1 MKIKNSNSSIDKIFA
16 HSKIFQT
23 LKVPERSKR
32 LNELHKNV
40 FKLRQSLGLLD
51 QPKNKRKIIRKKQMK
66 NAIIINPTSKSIITN
81 KGDEKK
87 IRKYASLEN
96 LITQNDSNNE
106 SITISSPLKDRKILY
121 MDRASA
127 LRRKN
132 QVLLQKMKVKNKNQI
147 KEDSYRNIYN
157 INKNDIFVT
166 EFNLPSINNNKINNN
181 HNYLRKVHTE
191 SNNYYENTIN
201 NIEKNKNN
209 NKNVKFK
216 MNDIIIRSSSDR
228 KILPP
233 IKAQNNILVNYSNLS
248 KNKSKKLYNNSN
260 NNFNDSINSE
270 LSISNI
276 NKMINEENEKED
288 NYDDYNNINKDNIN
302 KSKNLTIESPRSKSY
317 DRKNFSKLNN
327 QIINIF
333 GNNSQKS
340 SNIPEIKNIIT
351 NVNKINTNFKNRRFY
366 YDLQKWIMR
375 SKFKYAD
382 WKYGIPD
389 TEKYFIDMREYGEQE
404 EKELEMRKSFY
415 EKVDLVIKEL
425 KEDKEKRDILEI
437 QNKYGIK
444 INNEE
449 PKIIKDNEYWIDEKA
464 TNKMEEL
471 GKLLKVTKE
480 RKKKENR
487 KRNLIEEILFQCKK
501 GANNIN
507 NS

>member
-32 LNELHKNV
+32 LNELQKNV

-51 QPKNKRKIIRKKQMK
+51 QPKNKRKIVRKKQMR
-66 NAIIINPTSKSIITN
+66 NAIIINPISKSIITN
-81 KGDEKK
+81 KNDEKK

-96 LITQNDSNNE
+96 LITQNNSNNE

-132 QVLLQKMKVKNKNQI
+132 QALLQKMKVKNENQI
-147 KEDSYRNIYN
+147 KENSYRNIYN

-166 EFNLPSINNNKINNN
+166 EFNLPSINNNINSNQN
-181 HNYLRKVHTE
+181 RLRKVHTE

-201 NIEKNKNN
+201 NIKKNKNN
-209 NKNVKFK
+209 NKNIKDK

-233 IKAQNNILVNYSNLS
+233 IKVQNNILINSSNLS
-248 KNKSKKLYNNSN
+248 KDKSKKLYNNSN
-260 NNFNDSINSE
+260 NIFNDSINSD

-276 NKMINEENEKED
+276 NKMINEEDEKDD
-288 NYDDYNNINKDNIN
+288 NYDEYSNINKENIN

-317 DRKNFSKLNN
+317 DRKNIAKLNN

-333 GNNSQKS
+333 GKNSQKS
-340 SNIPEIKNIIT
+340 SNTPGIKNIIT
-351 NVNKINTNFKNRRFY
+351 NVNKINTSFKNRRFY

-382 WKYGIPD
+382 WKYGIAD
-389 TEKYFIDMREYGEQE
+389 TEKYFIDMREFGQQE

-449 PKIIKDNEYWIDEKA
+449 PKIIKDNEYWIDDQA
-464 TNKMEEL
+464 INKMEEL

-487 KRNLIEEILFQCKK
+487 KKNLIEEILFQCKK

>member
-1 MKIKNSNSSIDKIFA
+1 M
-16 HSKIFQT
+16 
-23 LKVPERSKR
+23 
-32 LNELHKNV
+32 
-40 FKLRQSLGLLD
+40 RQSLGLLD
-51 QPKNKRKIIRKKQMK
+51 QPKNKRKIVRKKQMR
-66 NAIIINPTSKSIITN
+66 NAIIINPISKSIITN
-81 KGDEKK
+81 KNDEKK

-96 LITQNDSNNE
+96 LITQNNSNNE

-132 QVLLQKMKVKNKNQI
+132 QVLLQKMKVKNENQI
-147 KEDSYRNIYN
+147 KENSYRNIYN

-166 EFNLPSINNNKINNN
+166 EFNLPSINNNINSNQN
-181 HNYLRKVHTE
+181 RLRKVHTE

-201 NIEKNKNN
+201 NIKKNKNN
-209 NKNVKFK
+209 NKNIKDK

-233 IKAQNNILVNYSNLS
+233 IKVQNNILINSSNLS
-248 KNKSKKLYNNSN
+248 KDKSKKLYNNSN
-260 NNFNDSINSE
+260 NIFNDSINSD

-276 NKMINEENEKED
+276 NKMINEEDEKDD
-288 NYDDYNNINKDNIN
+288 NYDEYSNINKENIN

-317 DRKNFSKLNN
+317 DRKNIAKLNN

-333 GNNSQKS
+333 GKNSQKS
-340 SNIPEIKNIIT
+340 SNTPGIKNIIT
-351 NVNKINTNFKNRRFY
+351 NVNKINTSFKNRRFY

-382 WKYGIPD
+382 WKYGIAD
-389 TEKYFIDMREYGEQE
+389 TEKYFIDMREFGQQE

-449 PKIIKDNEYWIDEKA
+449 PKIIKDNEYWIDDQA
-464 TNKMEEL
+464 INKMEEL

-487 KRNLIEEILFQCKK
+487 KKNLIEEILFQCKK

>member
-32 LNELHKNV
+32 LNELQKNV

-51 QPKNKRKIIRKKQMK
+51 QPKNKRKIVRKKQMR
-66 NAIIINPTSKSIITN
+66 NAIIINPISKSIITN
-81 KGDEKK
+81 KNDEKK

-96 LITQNDSNNE
+96 LITQNNSNNE

-132 QVLLQKMKVKNKNQI
+132 QVLLQKMKVKNENQI
-147 KEDSYRNIYN
+147 KENSYRNIYN

-166 EFNLPSINNNKINNN
+166 EFNLPSINNNINSNQN
-181 HNYLRKVHTE
+181 RLRKVHTE

-201 NIEKNKNN
+201 NIKKNKNN
-209 NKNVKFK
+209 KNIKDK

-233 IKAQNNILVNYSNLS
+233 IKVQNNILINSSNLS
-248 KNKSKKLYNNSN
+248 KDKSKKLYNNSN
-260 NNFNDSINSE
+260 NIFNDSINSD

-276 NKMINEENEKED
+276 NKMINEEDEKDD
-288 NYDDYNNINKDNIN
+288 NYDEYSNINKENIN

-317 DRKNFSKLNN
+317 DRKNIAKLNN

-333 GNNSQKS
+333 GKNSQKS
-340 SNIPEIKNIIT
+340 SNTPGIKNIIT
-351 NVNKINTNFKNRRFY
+351 NVNKINTSFKNRRFY

-382 WKYGIPD
+382 WKYGIAD
-389 TEKYFIDMREYGEQE
+389 TEKYFIDMREFGQQE

-449 PKIIKDNEYWIDEKA
+449 PKIIKDNEYWIDDQA
-464 TNKMEEL
+464 INKMEEL

-487 KRNLIEEILFQCKK
+487 KKNLIEEILFQCKK

>member
-32 LNELHKNV
+32 LNELQKNV

-51 QPKNKRKIIRKKQMK
+51 QPKNKRKIVRKKQMR
-66 NAIIINPTSKSIITN
+66 NAIIINPISKSIITN
-81 KGDEKK
+81 KNDEKK

-96 LITQNDSNNE
+96 LITQNNSNNE

-132 QVLLQKMKVKNKNQI
+132 QVLLQKMKVKNENQI
-147 KEDSYRNIYN
+147 KENSYRNIYN

-166 EFNLPSINNNKINNN
+166 EFNLPSINNNINSNQN
-181 HNYLRKVHTE
+181 RLRKVHTE

-201 NIEKNKNN
+201 NIKKNKNN
-209 NKNVKFK
+209 NKNIKDK

-233 IKAQNNILVNYSNLS
+233 IKVQNNILINSSNLS
-248 KNKSKKLYNNSN
+248 KDKSKKLYNNSN
-260 NNFNDSINSE
+260 NIFNDSINSD

-276 NKMINEENEKED
+276 NKMINEEDEKDD
-288 NYDDYNNINKDNIN
+288 NYDEYSNINKENIN

-317 DRKNFSKLNN
+317 DRKNIAKLNN

-333 GNNSQKS
+333 GKNSQKS
-340 SNIPEIKNIIT
+340 SNTPGIKNIIT
-351 NVNKINTNFKNRRFY
+351 NVNKINTSFKNRRFY

-382 WKYGIPD
+382 WKYGIAD
-389 TEKYFIDMREYGEQE
+389 TEKYFIDMREFGQQE

-449 PKIIKDNEYWIDEKA
+449 PKIIKDNEYWIDDQA
-464 TNKMEEL
+464 INKMEEL

-487 KRNLIEEILFQCKK
+487 KKNLIEEILFQCKK

>member
-1 MKIKNSNSSIDKIFA
+1 M
-16 HSKIFQT
+16 
-23 LKVPERSKR
+23 
-32 LNELHKNV
+32 
-40 FKLRQSLGLLD
+40 RQSLGLLD
-51 QPKNKRKIIRKKQMK
+51 QPKNKRKIVRKKQMR
-66 NAIIINPTSKSIITN
+66 NAIIINPISKSIITN
-81 KGDEKK
+81 KNDEKK

-96 LITQNDSNNE
+96 LITQNNSNNE

-132 QVLLQKMKVKNKNQI
+132 QALLQKMKVKNENQI
-147 KEDSYRNIYN
+147 KENSYRNIYN

-166 EFNLPSINNNKINNN
+166 EFNLPSINNNINSNQN
-181 HNYLRKVHTE
+181 RLRKVHTE

-201 NIEKNKNN
+201 NIKKNKNN
-209 NKNVKFK
+209 NKNIKDK

-233 IKAQNNILVNYSNLS
+233 IKVQNNILINSSNLS
-248 KNKSKKLYNNSN
+248 KDKSKKLYNNSN
-260 NNFNDSINSE
+260 NIFNDSINSD

-276 NKMINEENEKED
+276 NKMINEEDEKDD
-288 NYDDYNNINKDNIN
+288 NYDEYSNINKENIN

-317 DRKNFSKLNN
+317 DRKNIAKLNN

-333 GNNSQKS
+333 GKNSQKS
-340 SNIPEIKNIIT
+340 SNTPGIKNIIT
-351 NVNKINTNFKNRRFY
+351 NVNKINTSFKNRRFY

-382 WKYGIPD
+382 WKYGIAD
-389 TEKYFIDMREYGEQE
+389 TEKYFIDMREFGQQE

-449 PKIIKDNEYWIDEKA
+449 PKIIKDNEYWIDDQA
-464 TNKMEEL
+464 INKMEEL

-487 KRNLIEEILFQCKK
+487 KKNLIEEILFQCKK